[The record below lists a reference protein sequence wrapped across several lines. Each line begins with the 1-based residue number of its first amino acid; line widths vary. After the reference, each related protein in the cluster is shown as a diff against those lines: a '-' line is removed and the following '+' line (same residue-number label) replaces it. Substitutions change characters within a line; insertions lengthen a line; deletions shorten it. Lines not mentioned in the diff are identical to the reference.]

1 MLKKSALSAID
12 LGSNSIRLVCADLQD
27 QPLNTIKVLSRE
39 LKVARLAEGFE
50 PERYLIP
57 SAMDR
62 AVSALIELTSHIPGP
77 HRDQVHVVATGVVR
91 EARNQDAFLKR
102 LRQELG
108 ISAQVLKE
116 DEEAE
121 LTLLGVCSTLK
132 TLSMPLFVCDIGG
145 GSTEF
150 AFLSS
155 DGQKAFLSIPVGAI
169 RLKERFQIS
178 APLSKNEEREV
189 HDFVKMALDKI
200 RNPFKAIPALVAT
213 AGTPTTL
220 ASIDQSLKIY
230 DPLKVHGYGFS
241 RMRLREIF
249 GQLKGLDL
257 EQRRQIPGLEP
268 GREDI
273 IVPGLAIL
281 LGVMERFGCIS
292 LIVSEGGLLEGVL
305 AKIYQNQKGI
315 IPHIL
320 L

>member
-27 QPLNTIKVLSRE
+27 QPLNTIKVLSRK
-39 LKVARLAEGFE
+39 LKAARLAEGFE
-50 PERYLIP
+50 PDRYLIP

-62 AVSALIELTSHIPGP
+62 AVSALIELISRIPDSHG
-77 HRDQVHVVATGVVR
+77 DQVHVVATGVVR
-91 EARNQDAFLKR
+91 EAVNQDAFLKR

-108 ISAQVLKE
+108 IQARVLKE

-132 TLSMPLFVCDIGG
+132 ALSMPLFVCDIGG

-155 DGQKAFLSIPVGAI
+155 DGKKAFLSIPVGAV
-169 RLKERFQIS
+169 RLQERFRIS
-178 APLSKNEEREV
+178 APLCKNEEMEV
-189 HDFVKMALDKI
+189 HDFIKESLEKI
-200 RNPFKAIPALVAT
+200 DNPFNTISAFVAT

-220 ASIDQSLKIY
+220 ASIDQSLEPY
-230 DPLKVHGYGFS
+230 DPLKVHGYRFS
-241 RMRLREIF
+241 QMRLGEIF
-249 GQLKGLDL
+249 GQLKGLDIDR
-257 EQRRQIPGLEP
+257 RRQIPGLEE

-281 LGVMERFGCIS
+281 LGVMERFGCKS
-292 LIVSEGGLLEGVL
+292 MIVSEGGLLEGVL
-305 AKIYQNQKGI
+305 AKIYQNQRGV